1 MRFVAGRGAAA
12 KSHLEDVAGRCADAE
27 VFLAVGTMEKRHRE
41 ADAGWSAAKRHRE
54 DAARRGRRSGRDT
67 AGRGAVAESHREDV
81 AGWGADAEVFL
92 AVGAVAKRHREAD
105 AGWSAA
111 KRHREAKAKKKPAQ
125 GA

>member
-54 DAARRGRRSGRDT
+54 AP
-67 AGRGAVAESHREDV
+67 
-81 AGWGADAEVFL
+81 
-92 AVGAVAKRHREAD
+92 

-111 KRHREAKAKKKPAQ
+111 KSHREAKAKKKA
-125 GA
+125 GARCLTSRLCATKSCCCGENEIRTRDTL

>member
-1 MRFVAGRGAAA
+1 MRFVAGRGA
-12 KSHLEDVAGRCADAE
+12 
-27 VFLAVGTMEKRHRE
+27 
-41 ADAGWSAAKRHRE
+41 AAKRHRE

-105 AGWSAA
+105 AG
-111 KRHREAKAKKKPAQ
+111 
-125 GA
+125 

>member
-12 KSHLEDVAGRCADAE
+12 KSHREDVAGRGADTK

-41 ADAGWSAAKRHRE
+41 ADAI
-54 DAARRGRRSGRDT
+54 
-67 AGRGAVAESHREDV
+67 
-81 AGWGADAEVFL
+81 
-92 AVGAVAKRHREAD
+92 
-105 AGWSAA
+105 WSAA